1 MILQRFLIELLS
13 VPLQVIVILTRVL
26 LTIMTKDNNLT
37 FEIEDEETSK

>member
-37 FEIEDEETSK
+37 FEIEDE